1 MLSAL
6 RLENGNI
13 NLHVAGLLMI
23 GEHPQC
29 ACIYVIQIHYTMVS
43 VVVINTNVKLT
54 C

>member
-13 NLHVAGLLMI
+13 NLHVVLMI